1 MCAWLACSR
10 SRLDTISVTSITQCL
25 TKISIRF
32 DCFLRK
38 IQHPAASVAVVTH
51 IFQSC
56 KAATPR
62 DSNLWPFQKSLLPH
76 HPNPPKARSDR
87 FLGENFLCSGNQS
100 HLAARRHHH
109 RRLRRSRRKTR
120 PPSKEKKK
128 RKKNI
133 GGKFPSPPSRWQKW
147 VAFVPAHYAAARCLA
162 AIVSPPKW
170 WLL

>member
-62 DSNLWPFQKSLLPH
+62 DSNL
-76 HPNPPKARSDR
+76 
-87 FLGENFLCSGNQS
+87 
-100 HLAARRHHH
+100 
-109 RRLRRSRRKTR
+109 
-120 PPSKEKKK
+120 
-128 RKKNI
+128 
-133 GGKFPSPPSRWQKW
+133 
-147 VAFVPAHYAAARCLA
+147 
-162 AIVSPPKW
+162 
-170 WLL
+170 